1 MEDAMNF
8 WGRMLLALGLVAI
21 PNALNAQGN
30 WPDRPITLVVPYAPG
45 GYTDLTARLTARY
58 LEKAFGKSV
67 VVENRPGAGGIV
79 GTQAVVN
86 AAPDGYTFC
95 VCSVGAVSVA
105 PFAQKVA
112 YDPAKDIAPVGI
124 ISTIVQAVIV
134 KKSLPVN
141 SMAELV
147 AYAKANPGKLNYGSS
162 GAGGLTHYAV
172 ELFEA
177 RTGTHMVH
185 VPFRGGAPATAALV
199 AGEIDLAFANMTDA
213 LPQIEAGT
221 VRGLAVTSKE
231 RSPYFPNIPS
241 IHETVVPNF
250 LVETWN
256 GIIAPPKTPEPI
268 ISKLSEALIKM
279 ADDPE
284 VKEAMRKAGGS
295 TVKSTPAQFR
305 AQIDQEMAQWK
316 PMVAE
321 ILEKEKKKE
330 VRN

>member
-1 MEDAMNF
+1 MKF
-8 WGRMLLALGLVAI
+8 WGRMLVALGLAAI
-21 PNALNAQGN
+21 PNVLNAQGN

-45 GYTDLTARLTARY
+45 GYTDLTGRLAARY
-58 LEKAFGKSV
+58 LEKTFGKSV

-79 GTQAVVN
+79 GTQTVVN
-86 AAPDGYTFC
+86 AAPDGHTLC
-95 VCSVGAVSVA
+95 VCSVGAISVA
-105 PFAQKVA
+105 PFAQKVG
-112 YDPAKDIAPVGI
+112 YDPAKDHAPVGI

-147 AYAKANPGKLNYGSS
+147 AYAKANPGKLNYGSA

-185 VPFRGGAPATAALV
+185 VPFRGGAPATAAV
-199 AGEIDLAFANMTDA
+199 MAGEVDVSFANMTDA
-213 LPQIEAGT
+213 LPQIQAGT
-221 VRGLAVTSKE
+221 VRGIGVTSKE
-231 RSPYFPNIPS
+231 RSPYFPDIPS
-241 IHETVVPNF
+241 IHETVVPGF

-256 GIIAPPKTPEPI
+256 GVIAPPKTPEPI
-268 ISKLSEALIKM
+268 IARLSEALLKM

-295 TVKSTPAQFR
+295 TVKSKPAEFR

-321 ILEKEKKKE
+321 ILAKEKAKEAKK
-330 VRN
+330 

>member
-1 MEDAMNF
+1 MEDAMMF
-8 WGRMLLALGLVAI
+8 WGRMLLVLGLVAI
-21 PNALNAQGN
+21 PNVLNAQGN
-30 WPDRPITLVVPYAPG
+30 WPDRPITLIVPYAPG
-45 GYTDLTARLTARY
+45 GYTDITARLTGRY

-67 VVENRPGAGGIV
+67 VIENRPGAGGIV
-79 GTQAVVN
+79 GTQVVAS

-105 PFAQKVA
+105 PFAQKVS
-112 YDPAKDIAPVGI
+112 YDPAKDLAPVSI

-199 AGEIDLAFANMTDA
+199 AGEIDLSFANMTDA
-213 LPQIEAGT
+213 MPQIEAGT

-250 LVETWN
+250 TVETWN

-268 ISKLSEALIKM
+268 IAKLAEALVKM

-284 VKEAMRKAGGS
+284 FKEAMRKAGGGA
-295 TVKSTPAQFR
+295 VKSTPAQFR

-316 PMVAE
+316 PLVAE

-330 VRN
+330 AKN